1 MVLSHLQYLS
11 KRKDL
16 LAMTYIPEP
25 PDELII
31 NTPYVHSVGQ
41 QVKADAQALL
51 QGSAPDGL
59 VDMQNTLTNEMY
71 MFPMQLYS
79 TMGQF
84 IQIQTQA
91 LTQLLQDRIAIGNAL
106 MDAATAAEENEI
118 RAVAAFQ
125 NTLMDLYG
133 PQTETLP

>member
-1 MVLSHLQYLS
+1 
-11 KRKDL
+11 
-16 LAMTYIPEP
+16 MTYIPEP